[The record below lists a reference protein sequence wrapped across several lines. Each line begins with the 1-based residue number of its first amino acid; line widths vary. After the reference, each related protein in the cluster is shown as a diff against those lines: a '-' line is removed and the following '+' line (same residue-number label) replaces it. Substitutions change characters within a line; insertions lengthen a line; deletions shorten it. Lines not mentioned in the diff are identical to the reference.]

1 MLQTCDWDGQWKA
14 LQRRC
19 HHQESS
25 VDHRLRGV
33 PSALV
38 VPVVHPD
45 LPTFWCGNR
54 QIRIAATLDDEHFLR
69 ELKGTRQAKRITDQ
83 HPGPTVVRLM
93 DRDVLGREM
102 KSLCG

>member
-1 MLQTCDWDGQWKA
+1 
-14 LQRRC
+14 
-19 HHQESS
+19 
-25 VDHRLRGV
+25 
-33 PSALV
+33 
-38 VPVVHPD
+38 
-45 LPTFWCGNR
+45 
-54 QIRIAATLDDEHFLR
+54 LR